1 MVLALREVSRHMV
14 VILSDGAFPDPKDFP
29 NFLKAKVRSKSI
41 ADVGSLPV
49 MQFLPIIRG
58 FLVFASCIA
67 AASAI
72 GNHELTERAADPCAV
87 VGGKK
92 WVNPKDLRACFTSV
106 KVDPVQKENVRLD
119 LLPLRKPLLRIEH
132 YQDHPSY
139 QQDSSVSYFSQL

>member
-49 MQFLPIIRG
+49 IQFLPIIRG
-58 FLVFASCIA
+58 FLVFASCVA
-67 AASAI
+67 AAS
-72 GNHELTERAADPCAV
+72 AADPCAV